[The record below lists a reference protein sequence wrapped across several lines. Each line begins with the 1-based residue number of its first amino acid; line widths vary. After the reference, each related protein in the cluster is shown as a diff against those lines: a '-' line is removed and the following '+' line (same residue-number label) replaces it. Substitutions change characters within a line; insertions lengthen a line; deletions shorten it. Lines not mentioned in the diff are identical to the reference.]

1 VAHAVVHRL
10 EVVQVDVEQ
19 GDGPGVGALALI
31 LQALRQAGAVEQPGQ
46 RVALGQVG
54 QALLLAPLGGDVL
67 ADADEAVEGTIDL
80 ERDAAERQEG
90 AAVLG
95 GVLQHEVDGFTGKG
109 PLHVGHAASH
119 LLGPQH
125 LDGRPPQDVTGR
137 APHQPLEGAVHETV
151 APGGID
157 DHHRGRQGFG
167 DGAQD
172 VVLALHVLAGRCIR
186 RGGRAR
192 DSGGRTGGCSGAAHA
207 AAAARRR
214 PEACPP

>member
-46 RVALGQVG
+46 RIALGQVG
-54 QALLLAPLGGDVL
+54 QALLLAALGGDVL

-95 GVLQHEVDGFTGKG
+95 GYSSTKSTDSPAK
-109 PLHVGHAASH
+109 A
-119 LLGPQH
+119 
-125 LDGRPPQDVTGR
+125 
-137 APHQPLEGAVHETV
+137 
-151 APGGID
+151 
-157 DHHRGRQGFG
+157 
-167 DGAQD
+167 
-172 VVLALHVLAGRCIR
+172 RCM
-186 RGGRAR
+186 
-192 DSGGRTGGCSGAAHA
+192 
-207 AAAARRR
+207 
-214 PEACPP
+214 